1 MAHIEQL
8 MTNLLRSSERVE
20 GWSAQIS
27 SHMSHLEKRAMSSNL
42 LSHEMVR
49 MITTVLESIKPMGDL
64 SWGLRQIEDWATKYV
79 RTLVAQYRHEGE
91 PFEKTVSK
99 AYSCMRIVIEESV
112 HRTLMSHR
120 NSEVMRAAYCALV
133 LTLRNFEA
141 LRKPP
146 FGL

>member
-1 MAHIEQL
+1 MAKIEQTV
-8 MTNLLRSSERVE
+8 TNLLRSSERVE

-27 SHMSHLEKRAMSSNL
+27 SHMSHSEKRAMRSNI

-49 MITTVLESIKPMGDL
+49 MIGTTVETIKPMGDL

-133 LTLRNFEA
+133 LTLRNLEE
-141 LRKPP
+141 P
-146 FGL
+146 